1 MAVNPELQEQGRRV
15 WGAGNW
21 DEVADYVRQVGEP
34 LLAAIGLEPGM
45 RLLDIGAG
53 SGGSIAIPAA
63 KRGASV
69 VASDLV
75 SAHFEAGRRRAADAG
90 VEIEWVEADALDL
103 PFEDASFD
111 RVTSTF
117 GHMFAPD
124 HALAAA
130 EMARVCKP
138 GGVIGFACW
147 TPEGM
152 IGQMFKI
159 TGSFMPPPP
168 EGVEPPP
175 LWGSEEHVRE
185 LFEPLG
191 FQLEF
196 ERKVNVFTHESF
208 DGYNEHFE
216 GNFGPMVTARAML
229 GEERFAELTAQTH
242 ELFREANQATDGS
255 IRTEGE
261 YLQTIARKP
270 A

>member
-1 MAVNPELQEQGRRV
+1 MPVNAELQEQGRRV

-34 LLAAIGLEPGM
+34 LLDAIGLEPGM

-75 SAHFEAGRRRAADAG
+75 PAHFEAGRRRAADAG

-124 HALAAA
+124 HALAAS

-152 IGQMFKI
+152 IGEMFKI

-168 EGVEPPP
+168 EGVLPPP
-175 LWGSEEHVRE
+175 LWGSEAHVRE

-191 FQLEF
+191 FELEF

-208 DGYNEHFE
+208 DEYNEHFE
-216 GNFGPMVTARAML
+216 SNFGPMVTAKAML
-229 GEERFAELTAQTH
+229 GDRFAELKAATN